1 MKINF
6 DWNNFSTDNSQKRS
20 DRAEQGRGQEGILFS
35 SSDKTFLNI
44 AGKIKEDFAY
54 GDQGVLADGM
64 LQSVDADKL
73 ISMNRNKMAVMAGSM
88 SAEDFQK
95 MKEDGYQI
103 TSMEPDEIV
112 TIMDKIKTELAKSG
126 THISGYTDTLS
137 AEKMAIITGSS
148 GYARQIAAEL
158 ARADAPVTKE
168 NIMMIDEAVDQALT
182 LTQPGDGN
190 KAYLITKGM
199 EPTISNFYKAGHSSI
214 NYSSAMKMAGYT
226 SSEYSRYGMNTGSTR
241 KTVVSSLDLH
251 KIEEQIKGRIQ
262 ESGMEVNNKTVE
274 NGKWLVE
281 KGIPVN
287 AENLR
292 LLEKIE
298 SVSFP
303 IDISK
308 VIKQGAIAISE
319 GESPLEIDLSEERDS
334 IYYRAA
340 DLFERYH
347 ALDPKAA
354 DYAVERGGAV
364 SLVAMEEYNISITIT
379 RENVHARRTLEEVR
393 LRMTVEAN
401 VKLLRSGYAIDTA
414 PMEDLIEELKKAASQ
429 LEESLFGVSGSD
441 KKAEVFKNTIA
452 GVNELPTLPLATVGR
467 VPFMKEAI
475 FSEVLVQ
482 GRIIQQQ
489 YVAAGQSY
497 ETMAT
502 APRYDLG
509 DSIKKAFRNVDN
521 ILTDMGIE
529 ISEANQRAI
538 RIMGY
543 NQISITHENLDK
555 IKEADYKVRTI
566 MDKMKP
572 GITLQM
578 IREGMNPLEMSLDE
592 IQDYIIQREEEF
604 SQSSE
609 KYSEFLY
616 KLEKKDGI
624 TKEERD
630 AYIGIYRMMRQIEKT
645 DGAAL
650 GSLIAGEAGINF
662 SNLLSAVRSRKVRG
676 TDIRIDDSFG
686 GLEKVIQR
694 GVSITDQIKAM
705 DELSNDRNMEKQ
717 LSKEQLAEMQELIKS
732 SSKEKEYLEIYKQ
745 PVTLDHLQG
754 VQGLLKKRGQAF
766 KKLVDLENTSPE
778 SALNAEESIL
788 EDAMQFLASM
798 EEKEE
803 RSKNYDKVIE
813 KSKTLLEE
821 SIDKRD
827 ITYLDVKELQ
837 SVYKQISVSHNLSR
851 EENYEVP
858 MQLGNEITSINLKVV
873 HSSVEYGNVK
883 ITMSTAV
890 LGKVEA
896 RFVMTENILEG
907 SILTDYMDGKKILEG
922 NAASLSESIK
932 EALEE
937 TKIELRNIFFGVNKN
952 LDINVPEKGEKT
964 SEKNIDLLY
973 KVAKSFIYYV
983 KEVSDEQIQV
993 EGI

>member
-251 KIEEQIKGRIQ
+251 KIEKQIKGRIQ

-521 ILTDMGIE
+521 ILTDMGLE

-555 IKEADYKVRTI
+555 IKEADHKVRTI

-592 IQDYIIQREEEF
+592 IQDYIVQREEEF

-686 GLEKVIQR
+686 GLEKVIRR

-717 LSKEQLAEMQELIKS
+717 LSQEQLAEMQELIKS

>member
-20 DRAEQGRGQEGILFS
+20 DRAEQGRGQEGILFL

-73 ISMNRNKMAVMAGSM
+73 ISMNRNKIAVMAGSM

-521 ILTDMGIE
+521 ILTDMGLE

-555 IKEADYKVRTI
+555 IKEADHKVRTI

-578 IREGMNPLEMSLDE
+578 IREGMNPLVMSLDE
-592 IQDYIIQREEEF
+592 IQDYIVQREEEF

-662 SNLLSAVRSRKVRG
+662 SNLLSAVRSRKARG

-686 GLEKVIQR
+686 GLEKVIRR

-717 LSKEQLAEMQELIKS
+717 LSGEQLAEMQELIKS